1 MTIAQTINDDLDS
14 AISIDS
20 PPADI
25 VQGFLLGSYSADLF
39 TQLRGIPSRISYA
52 AMACIC
58 NDTVPQVSILT
69 R

>member
-1 MTIAQTINDDLDS
+1 MTTAQMINDDLVS
-14 AISIDS
+14 AISIGS

-25 VQGFLLGSYSADLF
+25 LPGVLLGSYSVDLC

-58 NDTVPQVSILT
+58 NDTVPRVSNLT